1 LTITKIFDIIKKKSQ
16 TREKKEKIIMAKLSF
31 TKLNK
36 IKSLPIV
43 EILVDDQKVL
53 VEQYL
58 PLEEKV
64 NLITSVIEQSGNGEE
79 GFFNIVKLEAYYIIE
94 MIRAY
99 TNISFTE
106 KQLEDTTKLY
116 DAIRLNDVWAAVADA
131 IPQSER
137 DYIWNNILA
146 LAREITTYNNSVL
159 GVLKAISNDRDA
171 LNFDV
176 TEIMDKLN
184 DPEALTLLKSMVE
197 KTGLTN

>member
-1 LTITKIFDIIKKKSQ
+1 
-16 TREKKEKIIMAKLSF
+16 MAKIAFS
-31 TKLNK
+31 KLNK
-36 IKSLPIV
+36 IKSLSVV
-43 EILVDDQKVL
+43 EISIDDQKVL

-116 DAIRLNDVWAAVADA
+116 DAIRLNDIWATVADA
-131 IPQSER
+131 IPGAER
-137 DYIWNNILA
+137 EYIWSNILA

-159 GVLKAISNDRDA
+159 GVLNAISNDRDN
-171 LNFDV
+171 LNFNV
-176 TEIMDKLN
+176 EEIMKNLN
-184 DPEALTLLKSMVE
+184 DPQALSLLKGMVDM
-197 KTGLTN
+197 TGLTN

>member
-1 LTITKIFDIIKKKSQ
+1 
-16 TREKKEKIIMAKLSF
+16 MAKISF

-36 IKSLPIV
+36 IKSLPV
-43 EILVDDQKVL
+43 KEIFIDDQKIL

-79 GFFNIVKLEAYYIIE
+79 GFFNIVKLDAYYIIE

-116 DAIRLNDVWAAVADA
+116 DAIRLNDVWAAVEDA
-131 IPQSER
+131 IPKAER
-137 DYIWNNILA
+137 EYIWSNILA
-146 LAREITTYNNSVL
+146 LAREITTYNNSIL

-176 TEIMDKLN
+176 TEIMNQIN
-184 DPEALTLLKSMVE
+184 DPNALALLKGMVDM
-197 KTGLTN
+197 TGLTN

>member
-1 LTITKIFDIIKKKSQ
+1 
-16 TREKKEKIIMAKLSF
+16 MAKINF

-36 IKSLPIV
+36 IKSLPVV
-43 EILVDDQKVL
+43 EISIDDQKVL

-116 DAIRLNDVWAAVADA
+116 DAIRLNDIWAAVADA
-131 IPQSER
+131 IPGAER
-137 DYIWNNILA
+137 EYIWSNIMA

-159 GVLKAISNDRDA
+159 GI
-171 LNFDV
+171 
-176 TEIMDKLN
+176 
-184 DPEALTLLKSMVE
+184 LKSLKSE
-197 KTGLTN
+197 EIALGAELEDIH

>member
-1 LTITKIFDIIKKKSQ
+1 
-16 TREKKEKIIMAKLSF
+16 MAKVNF

-43 EILVDDQKVL
+43 EISIDDQKVL

-79 GFFNIVKLEAYYIIE
+79 GFFNIVKLNAYYIIE

-116 DAIRLNDVWAAVADA
+116 DAIILNGIWTSVATA
-131 IPQSER
+131 IPASEKE
-137 DYIWNNILA
+137 YIWDNILA
-146 LAREITTYNNSVL
+146 LAKEITTYNNSVL
-159 GVLKAISNDRDA
+159 GILKSISNNRDN

-176 TEIMDKLN
+176 ESIMNQLN
-184 DPEALTLLKSMVE
+184 DPQALSMLKSMLDM
-197 KTGLTN
+197 TGLTN

>member
-1 LTITKIFDIIKKKSQ
+1 
-16 TREKKEKIIMAKLSF
+16 MAKISF

-36 IKSLPIV
+36 IKSMNPITTT
-43 EILVDDQKVL
+43 IGDQTIE

-58 PLEEKV
+58 PLEKKV
-64 NLITSVIEQSGNGEE
+64 DLITAVIEQSGNGEE

-94 MIRAY
+94 MIKAY

-116 DAIRLNDVWAAVADA
+116 DAIRLNDVWAGVADA
-131 IPQSER
+131 IPEVEQ
-137 DYIWNNILA
+137 DYIWENILA

-159 GVLKAISNDRDA
+159 GVLKAVSNDRDA

-176 TEIMDKLN
+176 SEIMSQLT
-184 DPEALTLLKSMVE
+184 DPEAISLLKSMVD

>member
-1 LTITKIFDIIKKKSQ
+1 
-16 TREKKEKIIMAKLSF
+16 MAKIAFS
-31 TKLNK
+31 KLNK
-36 IKSLPIV
+36 IKSLPVV
-43 EILVDDQKVL
+43 EISIDDQKVL

-116 DAIRLNDVWAAVADA
+116 DAIRLNDIWSAVANA
-131 IPQSER
+131 IPGAER
-137 DYIWNNILA
+137 EYIWSNIMA

-159 GVLKAISNDRDA
+159 GVLKAISNDRDN

-176 TEIMDKLN
+176 TELMNQIK
-184 DPEALTLLKSMVE
+184 DPQALTLLKSMVDM
-197 KTGLTN
+197 TGLTK

>member
-1 LTITKIFDIIKKKSQ
+1 
-16 TREKKEKIIMAKLSF
+16 MAKVSF
-31 TKLNK
+31 NKLNK
-36 IKSLPIV
+36 IKSLPVV
-43 EILVDDQKVL
+43 EISIDDQKVL

-116 DAIRLNDVWAAVADA
+116 DAIRLNDIWAAVADA
-131 IPQSER
+131 IPGAER
-137 DYIWNNILA
+137 EYIWSNIMA

-159 GVLKAISNDRDA
+159 GVLKAISSDRDG

-176 TEIMDKLN
+176 QEIMNNLN
-184 DPEALTLLKSMVE
+184 DPEALKLLKGMVDM
-197 KTGLTN
+197 TGLTN

>member
-1 LTITKIFDIIKKKSQ
+1 
-16 TREKKEKIIMAKLSF
+16 MAKVNF

-36 IKSLPIV
+36 IKSLPV
-43 EILVDDQKVL
+43 KEISIDDQKIL

-94 MIRAY
+94 MLKAY

-116 DAIRLNDVWAAVADA
+116 DAIRLNDVLAAVEDA
-131 IPQSER
+131 IPESER
-137 DYIWNNILA
+137 EYIWNNTLA
-146 LAREITTYNNSVL
+146 LAREVTTYNNSVL
-159 GVLKAISNDRDA
+159 GVLKAISSDREA
-171 LNFDV
+171 LNFDI
-176 TEIMDKLN
+176 TELVDKIK
-184 DPEALTLLKSMVE
+184 DPEALATLKGLLGQ
-197 KTGLTN
+197 TGLIN

>member
-1 LTITKIFDIIKKKSQ
+1 
-16 TREKKEKIIMAKLSF
+16 MAKISF

-36 IKSLPIV
+36 IKSLPVV
-43 EILVDDQKVL
+43 EISIDDQKVL

-79 GFFNIVKLEAYYIIE
+79 GFFNILKLEAYYIIE

-106 KQLEDTTKLY
+106 KQLEDTPKLY
-116 DAIRLNDVWAAVADA
+116 DAVHLNGVWTAVADA
-131 IPQSER
+131 IPGAER
-137 DYIWNNILA
+137 EYIWSNILT

-159 GVLKAISNDRDA
+159 GVLKAISDNRDN

-176 TEIMDKLN
+176 EEIMKNLN
-184 DPEALTLLKSMVE
+184 DPNALTLLKGMVDI
-197 KTGLTN
+197 TGLTN

>member
-1 LTITKIFDIIKKKSQ
+1 
-16 TREKKEKIIMAKLSF
+16 MAKVNF

-36 IKSLPIV
+36 IKSLPVV
-43 EILVDDQKVL
+43 EISIDDQKIL

-79 GFFNIVKLEAYYIIE
+79 GFFNIVKLDAYYIIE
-94 MIRAY
+94 MIKAY
-99 TNISFTE
+99 TNICFTD

-116 DAIRLNDVWAAVADA
+116 DAIKMNNLWATINEA
-131 IPQSER
+131 IPQDER

-159 GVLKAISNDRDA
+159 GVLKTISADREA
-171 LNFDV
+171 LDFDV
-176 TEIMDKLN
+176 TDIMNKLN
-184 DPEALTLLKSMVE
+184 DPEALTLLKGMVE
-197 KTGLTN
+197 KTGLTK

>member
-1 LTITKIFDIIKKKSQ
+1 
-16 TREKKEKIIMAKLSF
+16 MAKVSF
-31 TKLNK
+31 NKLNK
-36 IKSLPIV
+36 IKSFDPI
-43 EILVDDQKVL
+43 EITIGDQKIE

-58 PLEEKV
+58 PLEKKV
-64 NLITSVIEQSGNGEE
+64 DLITSVIEQSGNGEE

-106 KQLEDTTKLY
+106 KQLEDTPKLY
-116 DAIRLNDVWAAVADA
+116 DAIRLNDMWAAVADA
-131 IPQSER
+131 IPGAER
-137 DYIWNNILA
+137 EYIWSNIMA

-176 TEIMDKLN
+176 TEIMNKLN
-184 DPEALTLLKSMVE
+184 DPQALTLLKGMVE

>member
-1 LTITKIFDIIKKKSQ
+1 
-16 TREKKEKIIMAKLSF
+16 MAKVSF

-36 IKSLPIV
+36 IKSMQPIIV
-43 EILVDDQKVL
+43 TIGDQTIE

-58 PLEEKV
+58 PLEDKV
-64 NLITSVIEQSGNGEE
+64 DLITNVIEQSGNGEE

-94 MIRAY
+94 MIKAY

-116 DAIRLNDVWAAVADA
+116 DAIRLNDVWAGVADA
-131 IPQSER
+131 IPECESE
-137 DYIWNNILA
+137 YIWNNILA

-176 TEIMDKLN
+176 EEIMNKLN
-184 DPEALTLLKSMVE
+184 DPEALTLLKGMVD

>member
-1 LTITKIFDIIKKKSQ
+1 
-16 TREKKEKIIMAKLSF
+16 MAKLSF

-43 EILVDDQKVL
+43 EICIDDQKVL

-131 IPQSER
+131 IPVAER
-137 DYIWNNILA
+137 EYVWNNILA

-159 GVLKAISNDRDA
+159 GVLKAISNDRDS

-176 TEIMDKLN
+176 QEIMNNLN
-184 DPEALTLLKSMVE
+184 DPEALKLLKGMVDM
-197 KTGLTN
+197 TGLTN

>member
-1 LTITKIFDIIKKKSQ
+1 
-16 TREKKEKIIMAKLSF
+16 MAKISF

-36 IKSLPIV
+36 IKSLPVV
-43 EILVDDQKVL
+43 EISIDDQKVL

-64 NLITSVIEQSGNGEE
+64 SLITSVIEQSGNDEE
-79 GFFNIVKLEAYYIIE
+79 GFFNIVKLDAYYIIE
-94 MIRAY
+94 MIKAY

-116 DAIRLNDVWAAVADA
+116 DAIRLNDIWAAVADA
-131 IPQSER
+131 IPGAER
-137 DYIWNNILA
+137 EYIWSNIMA

-159 GVLKAISNDRDA
+159 GVLKAISSDRNG

-176 TEIMDKLN
+176 QEIMNNLN
-184 DPEALTLLKSMVE
+184 DPEALKLLKSMVDM
-197 KTGLTN
+197 TGLTN

>member
-1 LTITKIFDIIKKKSQ
+1 
-16 TREKKEKIIMAKLSF
+16 MAKVSF

-36 IKSLPIV
+36 VKSLPIV
-43 EILVDDQKVL
+43 KINLEDQEIL

-58 PLEEKV
+58 PLEDKV
-64 NLITSVIEQSGNGEE
+64 DLITSVIEQSGNGEE
-79 GFFNIVKLEAYYIIE
+79 GFFNIVKLEAYFIIE

-116 DAIRLNDVWAAVADA
+116 DAIKLNGIWVAVMNA
-131 IPQSER
+131 IPAEER
-137 DYIWNNILA
+137 EYVWDNILA
-146 LAREITTYNNSVL
+146 LAKEITTYNNSVL
-159 GVLKAISNDRDA
+159 GILKAISNDRDA

-184 DPEALTLLKSMVE
+184 DPQALTLLKSMVE

>member
-1 LTITKIFDIIKKKSQ
+1 
-16 TREKKEKIIMAKLSF
+16 MAKLSF

-36 IKSLPIV
+36 IKSLPV
-43 EILVDDQKVL
+43 KEISIDDQKVL

-64 NLITSVIEQSGNGEE
+64 NLISSVIEQSGNGEE
-79 GFFNIVKLEAYYIIE
+79 GFFNIVKLETYYIIE

-116 DAIRLNDVWAAVADA
+116 DAIHLNGIWDIVADA
-131 IPQSER
+131 IPELER
-137 DYIWNNILA
+137 SYIWNNILA

-159 GVLKAISNDRDA
+159 GVLKAISNDRDN

-176 TEIMDKLN
+176 AEIMKNLN
-184 DPEALTLLKSMVE
+184 DPEALKLLKGMVDM
-197 KTGLTN
+197 TGLTN

>member
-1 LTITKIFDIIKKKSQ
+1 
-16 TREKKEKIIMAKLSF
+16 MAKVNF

-43 EILVDDQKVL
+43 EISIDDQKVL

-79 GFFNIVKLEAYYIIE
+79 GFFNIVKLNAYYIIE

-116 DAIRLNDVWAAVADA
+116 DAIVLNGIWTLVATA
-131 IPQSER
+131 IPASEKE
-137 DYIWNNILA
+137 YIWDNILA
-146 LAREITTYNNSVL
+146 LAKEITTYNNSVL
-159 GVLKAISNDRDA
+159 GILKSISNNRDN

-176 TEIMDKLN
+176 NEIMSQIN
-184 DPEALTLLKSMVE
+184 DPEALKLLKSMVDM
-197 KTGLTN
+197 TGLTN

>member
-1 LTITKIFDIIKKKSQ
+1 
-16 TREKKEKIIMAKLSF
+16 MAKVNF

-36 IKSLPIV
+36 IKSLPVV
-43 EILVDDQKVL
+43 EISIDDQQVL

-58 PLEEKV
+58 PLEDKV
-64 NLITSVIEQSGNGEE
+64 NLITAVIEQSGNGEE

-106 KQLEDTTKLY
+106 KQLEDPTKLY
-116 DAIRLNDVWAAVADA
+116 DAIRLNDIWAAVADA
-131 IPQSER
+131 IPGAER
-137 DYIWNNILA
+137 EYIWSNIMA

-159 GVLKAISNDRDA
+159 GVLKAISSDRDN

-176 TEIMDKLN
+176 QEIMNNLN
-184 DPEALTLLKSMVE
+184 DPEALKLLKGMVDM
-197 KTGLTN
+197 TGLTN

>member
-1 LTITKIFDIIKKKSQ
+1 
-16 TREKKEKIIMAKLSF
+16 MAKVNF

-36 IKSLPIV
+36 IKSLPVV
-43 EILVDDQKVL
+43 EISIDDQKVL

-116 DAIRLNDVWAAVADA
+116 DAIRLNDVWAAVEDA
-131 IPQSER
+131 IPKAER
-137 DYIWNNILA
+137 EYIWSNILA

-159 GVLKAISNDRDA
+159 GVLKAVSNNRDS

-176 TEIMDKLN
+176 QEIMNNLN
-184 DPEALTLLKSMVE
+184 DPEALALLKGMVDM
-197 KTGLTN
+197 TGLTN

>member
-1 LTITKIFDIIKKKSQ
+1 
-16 TREKKEKIIMAKLSF
+16 MAKISF

-36 IKSLPIV
+36 IKSLPV
-43 EILVDDQKVL
+43 KEIFIDDQKIL

-79 GFFNIVKLEAYYIIE
+79 GFFNIVKLDAYYIIE

-116 DAIRLNDVWAAVADA
+116 DAIRLNDVWAAVEDA
-131 IPQSER
+131 IPGAER
-137 DYIWNNILA
+137 EYVWSNILA

-159 GVLKAISNDRDA
+159 GVLKAISSDRDN

-176 TEIMDKLN
+176 QELMNNIK
-184 DPEALTLLKSMVE
+184 DPEALSLLKGMVDM
-197 KTGLTN
+197 TGLTN